1 MEDSLEL
8 DFVTNKN
15 LAQSVSF
22 GPNIKPNLLNSEV
35 PDVPDYID
43 DFLQI
48 SPEAVFIDGN
58 KRVPKKKKI
67 KKIVKKKIKKKIN
80 KNFNSV
86 DIKISDLKKEEL
98 VGTKN
103 KTEQKEKTDKNIESQ
118 REIQSYINK
127 AKITKDDFSSKKS
140 NENDNKKKDIK
151 KNIKKDVKEEDKKE
165 NINKVDND
173 KGQDKDKNE
182 SNKVEESKTKI
193 EENQNKNEDKK
204 EKQNEENAKEETKKE
219 QEIKES
225 KKKEDKNEEE
235 KKEENKIEKNI
246 KEENKKEENIKE
258 EETKENNKKEEEEK
272 TELKEIK
279 IDDKIENN
287 KADDSNGLNVD
298 KSIERK
304 KEENKS
310 EIKEE
315 KKIGKE
321 KSDKKEKKEDK
332 AEEEEKDEDNDEKKD
347 KNDIKEKKENKNTSL
362 EEKIKSV
369 EIKDKKDEDNIQ
381 TSDTMEKSVIFDKF
395 NSLVSSKVIF
405 NLSNVLKIIF
415 FFKKVK
421 ECQNKSSTK
430 ISSIFR
436 GYLIRKN
443 FKLNYLTLKILNLRD
458 KCSSKIIAHFKGYLI
473 RKISKPII
481 QKKEDNY
488 IIYSTLSDNKMLYF
502 KSRFMGGLE
511 DNIYFEYCKLL
522 HCFVHFINRK
532 ERNLSKKKIEGFF
545 YNEKYKKLT
554 DNMYEKNQKGE
565 NIINIPQILKKNNDN
580 IDNYDKIINDYM
592 KSLRPV
598 VRRRENLLEYE
609 ERKKKALDDDML
621 TRHKIF
627 EKANKMSRSKSFMRL
642 KGVKGVS
649 KGKGILKP
657 SKSYINLRSEEKKI
671 QFGKARIKGYH
682 LTKK

>member
-1 MEDSLEL
+1 
-8 DFVTNKN
+8 
-15 LAQSVSF
+15 
-22 GPNIKPNLLNSEV
+22 
-35 PDVPDYID
+35 
-43 DFLQI
+43 
-48 SPEAVFIDGN
+48 
-58 KRVPKKKKI
+58 
-67 KKIVKKKIKKKIN
+67 
-80 KNFNSV
+80 
-86 DIKISDLKKEEL
+86 
-98 VGTKN
+98 
-103 KTEQKEKTDKNIESQ
+103 
-118 REIQSYINK
+118 
-127 AKITKDDFSSKKS
+127 
-140 NENDNKKKDIK
+140 
-151 KNIKKDVKEEDKKE
+151 
-165 NINKVDND
+165 
-173 KGQDKDKNE
+173 
-182 SNKVEESKTKI
+182 
-193 EENQNKNEDKK
+193 
-204 EKQNEENAKEETKKE
+204 
-219 QEIKES
+219 
-225 KKKEDKNEEE
+225 
-235 KKEENKIEKNI
+235 
-246 KEENKKEENIKE
+246 
-258 EETKENNKKEEEEK
+258 
-272 TELKEIK
+272 
-279 IDDKIENN
+279 
-287 KADDSNGLNVD
+287 
-298 KSIERK
+298 
-304 KEENKS
+304 
-310 EIKEE
+310 
-315 KKIGKE
+315 
-321 KSDKKEKKEDK
+321 
-332 AEEEEKDEDNDEKKD
+332 
-347 KNDIKEKKENKNTSL
+347 
-362 EEKIKSV
+362 
-369 EIKDKKDEDNIQ
+369 
-381 TSDTMEKSVIFDKF
+381 MEKSVIFDKF

-554 DNMYEKNQKGE
+554 DSMYEKNQKGE